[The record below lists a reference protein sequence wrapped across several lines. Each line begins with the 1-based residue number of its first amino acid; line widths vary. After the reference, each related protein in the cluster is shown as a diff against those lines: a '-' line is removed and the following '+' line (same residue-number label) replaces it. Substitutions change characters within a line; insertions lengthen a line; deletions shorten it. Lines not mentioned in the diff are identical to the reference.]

1 LLSRKRDQDAPAL
14 KEAGLISDSFLGNLW
29 VRKISDHDLISSSP
43 GRSEERRSKRKVG
56 SRNICAVIKGEE
68 FLGLLVSL
76 EEILGE
82 LKNILLGF
90 VLNSKGSSDDN
101 ICSLKNCYT

>member
-14 KEAGLISDSFLGNLW
+14 KEVGLISDSFLGNLW

-43 GRSEERRSKRKVG
+43 ERSEERRSKRKVG
-56 SRNICAVIKGEE
+56 SRNICAVRKARN
-68 FLGLLVSL
+68 FWVLVSL
-76 EEILGE
+76 EEIL
-82 LKNILLGF
+82 KNSLLEF

-101 ICSLKNCYT
+101 ICRLKNCYT